1 MMSLV
6 NMSVFVQALQAKAT
20 AHLVQALLTSEAGQ
34 DGMLQGI
41 KQALANK
48 PQLREALAT
57 LLHNKAGYQDN
68 K

>member
-1 MMSLV
+1 MSLV
-6 NMSVFVQALQAKAT
+6 SLSVCVQALQAKAT
-20 AHLVQALLTSEAGQ
+20 SQLVQALLTSEAGQ

-57 LLHNKAGYQDN
+57 LLQDKAGHQDN